1 MLQKRSTPKQDC
13 CFCIH
18 LESATDE
25 QLISELQKRISTIE
39 RAPQFAEA
47 DNLLGGSRFHLRG
60 GLRSPEVLMLRRALG
75 TYISA
80 YEQSRK
86 RFTESWELQQTQD
99 AINAAHQLDERLL
112 RDLERFDPT

>member
-1 MLQKRSTPKQDC
+1 MLKKRSAPKRDC
-13 CFCIH
+13 CVCIH

-25 QLISELQKRISTIE
+25 QLITELHRRISTIE
-39 RAPQFAEA
+39 RAPQFEQL
-47 DNLLGGSRFHLRG
+47 DKKLGGSRFHLRG
-60 GLRSPEVLMLRRALG
+60 GMRSPEVLMLRRALG
-75 TYISA
+75 AYISA

-99 AINAAHQLDERLL
+99 AINAAQSLDERLL